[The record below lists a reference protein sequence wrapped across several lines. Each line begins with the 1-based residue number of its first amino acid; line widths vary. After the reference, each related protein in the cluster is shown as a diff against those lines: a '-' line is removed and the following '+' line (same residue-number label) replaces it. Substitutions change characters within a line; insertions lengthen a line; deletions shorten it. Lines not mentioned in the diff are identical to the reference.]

1 MNNKEHKYNIID
13 SPWIK
18 WISLLIG
25 FAGFIWV
32 CYDHVVENNPNLTF
46 TIVKEASLLNDKA
59 NIPSLKIVL
68 DSIDLRAANSNISIY
83 TIKVVNDGK
92 QHITK
97 DMYDEDIR
105 LSIKQGRYIGTPIL
119 SYASSPH
126 ISSYFTNKTITS
138 NEHILILP
146 NISMDKGDAYLL
158 DVIIIHSIDTVPN
171 FKIHGKIT
179 GQKEII
185 FTREITNKASFW
197 NITFGGGI
205 WVNIIRI
212 VVYFIFGV
220 AVIVIIFL
228 FIEKITSAY
237 HKVKLQKSIQKITS
251 RHRVN
256 QQIIDDFNEFEM
268 YDLILMHQWLTINNE
283 DATKKYIQLQK
294 KCKSKTNS
302 IKVYRYKQELDIV
315 EQMIHKGYL
324 NQSNENVLSIN
335 DAMKNDFIYVYKRLK
350 KQKQFSL

>member
-1 MNNKEHKYNIID
+1 MDDKQQHKYNIVD
-13 SPWIK
+13 SPWVK
-18 WISLLIG
+18 WISVLIG

-32 CYDHVVENNPNLTF
+32 CYDHIVENSPKLTF
-46 TIVKEASLLNDKA
+46 TIVKEASLLNDEA
-59 NIPSLKIVL
+59 NIPSLQIVL
-68 DSIDLRAANSNISIY
+68 DSINLRTAKSNISIY
-83 TIKVVNDGK
+83 TIKIANEGK

-97 DMYDEDIR
+97 NMYDENIQ

-126 ISSYFTNKTITS
+126 ISSYFTNKTLTS
-138 NEHILILP
+138 NEHILNLP

-185 FTREITNKASFW
+185 FTREVTKKASFW

-205 WVNIIRI
+205 WVNIVRL
-212 VVYFIFGV
+212 VFYFIFGV
-220 AVIVIIFL
+220 AVIVMIFL
-228 FIEKITSAY
+228 LVEKITSTY

-268 YDLILMHQWLTINNE
+268 YDLMLMHQWLTISNE
-283 DATKKYIQLQK
+283 DATKKYLQIQK

-302 IKVYRYKQELDIV
+302 IKVYRFKQELEIV
-315 EQMIHKGYL
+315 KQMIHKGYL
-324 NQSNENVLSIN
+324 NQSNENMLSIN
-335 DAMKNDFIYVYKRLK
+335 DSMKNDFIYVYKRLK
-350 KQKQFSL
+350 KQKQI